1 MLTSGDS
8 AARGNSPRADRVVAA
23 MPTRH
28 FQRSPHAHRVLLTAI
43 AVIASTFLVTYPIA
57 ASALTPPSHRLRWP
71 RLFLSASISHE
82 PARTIGSFLLSV
94 GVVPF
99 AFAVFARKLELDLR
113 RAQLREK
120 TRTEDASERAKD
132 VERLAFAL
140 HFVSLVGA
148 LGVCAAPSHV
158 HRKTH
163 TAFASAFFLGGAFAA
178 ACHYVVDVAL
188 ANTCSARLRAFRGVF
203 AAAPCVLAP
212 LFILFR
218 DSSDETLVA
227 VACVSE
233 LAAMTCLCAY
243 YASWA
248 ATFGSIV
255 VVVGALDVVSARA
268 PGDLE
273 EGGGGGFDDL
283 IDGEESLMRA
293 ETLLPS
299 PFDTTSRSG
308 SPRVARG
315 GGGGGDENDDDDDDD
330 GGDGDD
336 VFTGSPST
344 PSRGGGYHSDDRRKP
359 PTSPSHGVAGSLGRS
374 GRNVGGIRDFSGGGG
389 GGGGG
394 GAGRHTPPDGFA
406 SPFRSDGRVLNGLR
420 ASPATPG
427 VPRVDS
433 SDRLYHQLHE
443 PFMRRM
449 EEERGT
455 GGGGRS

>member
-28 FQRSPHAHRVLLTAI
+28 FQRSPHARRVLLTAI

-344 PSRGGGYHSDDRRKP
+344 PSRGGGVPQRRQTEAADEP
-359 PTSPSHGVAGSLGRS
+359 VARRRRVAGEEREERRGDSRLQRRRRRRRRRRRGAPHA
-374 GRNVGGIRDFSGGGG
+374 
-389 GGGGG
+389 
-394 GAGRHTPPDGFA
+394 AGRLRVAVPQRRESVERSARVPGDARGA
-406 SPFRSDGRVLNGLR
+406 S
-420 ASPATPG
+420 
-427 VPRVDS
+427 
-433 SDRLYHQLHE
+433 
-443 PFMRRM
+443 
-449 EEERGT
+449 RGQQ
-455 GGGGRS
+455 R

>member
-28 FQRSPHAHRVLLTAI
+28 FQRSPHARRVLLTAI

-94 GVVPF
+94 GVVPL

-293 ETLLPS
+293 ETLLP
-299 PFDTTSRSG
+299 
-308 SPRVARG
+308 
-315 GGGGGDENDDDDDDD
+315 
-330 GGDGDD
+330 
-336 VFTGSPST
+336 
-344 PSRGGGYHSDDRRKP
+344 
-359 PTSPSHGVAGSLGRS
+359 
-374 GRNVGGIRDFSGGGG
+374 
-389 GGGGG
+389 
-394 GAGRHTPPDGFA
+394 
-406 SPFRSDGRVLNGLR
+406 
-420 ASPATPG
+420 
-427 VPRVDS
+427 
-433 SDRLYHQLHE
+433 
-443 PFMRRM
+443 
-449 EEERGT
+449 
-455 GGGGRS
+455 